1 MELSAC
7 EEVLHCV
14 VCQRKKIV
22 KNEGR
27 IIDMTWHTDSML
39 PDYVKGKW
47 VCCYNC
53 YRKLINE
60 SSDKESSS
68 NGIWYG

>member
-1 MELSAC
+1 MEPSTC
-7 EEVLHCV
+7 EALQCV

-22 KNEGR
+22 QNEGR
-27 IIDMTWHTDSML
+27 IIDMSWHTDYMI
-39 PDYVKGKW
+39 PDYAKGKW

-53 YRKLINE
+53 YSKLINE
-60 SSDKESSS
+60 NSDKESSS